1 MLSICLPIFNH
12 DIRNLLLRLLDES
25 SNVLDIICIDDA
37 SSEEYRKINFD
48 FCKNREIK
56 YIQLEENIGRSAI
69 RNLFLNYSD
78 KPYLLFLDCDSLPV
92 YSHFLDE
99 YVKNI
104 EKIKPDVIYGGTQYK
119 QEKPLRGKR
128 LRWRY
133 GHQKES
139 KLPKYRQQKPNQSFQ
154 TNNFVV
160 KRAVFEKYRFDER
173 IRKYGHEDTLWGM
186 LLWKNKKVVLHI
198 DNPVWHDDN
207 TSDAEFVLK
216 TEEAIDNL
224 IELLK
229 IGVITESDYEF
240 FKLLSFV
247 KKRRASTLF
256 LLQIIA
262 SLLVNLL
269 AFFLKKSILS
279 FPIFLNFYKL
289 MYFLRK
295 INNHRILG

>member
-1 MLSICLPIFNH
+1 MLSVCVPIFNH
-12 DIRNLLLRLLDES
+12 DIRDLLLRFIEES
-25 SNVLDIICIDDA
+25 SHLLDIICIDDA
-37 SSEEYRKINFD
+37 SSEEYRMINFD
-48 FCKNREIK
+48 FCKNRGIQ

-69 RNLFLNYSD
+69 RNLFLKYSD

-92 YSHFLDE
+92 YSYFLEE

-104 EKIKPDVIYGGTQYK
+104 EKFNPDVIYGGTRYK
-119 QEKPLRGKR
+119 KEKPLIGKR

-139 KLPKYRQQKPNQSFQ
+139 KSFENRQKKSNQSFQ

-160 KRAVFEKYRFDER
+160 KRVILEKYRFDER
-173 IRKYGHEDTLWGM
+173 IRNYGHEDTLWGI
-186 LLWKNKKVVLHI
+186 LLWKNKKEVLHI

-207 TSDAEFVLK
+207 TGDAEFVLK

-247 KKRRASTLF
+247 KKQRASTLF

-262 SLLVNLL
+262 FLLVKPL

-295 INNHRILG
+295 INNRHILS